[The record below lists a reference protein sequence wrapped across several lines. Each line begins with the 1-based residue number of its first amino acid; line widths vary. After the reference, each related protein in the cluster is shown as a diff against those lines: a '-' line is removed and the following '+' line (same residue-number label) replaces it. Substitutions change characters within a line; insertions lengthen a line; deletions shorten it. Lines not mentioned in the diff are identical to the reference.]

1 MIVFTIKVNQLS
13 FEVLANI
20 DKDFLHKGKHRVVED
35 FASIFSDKDQ
45 MDMHIKNA
53 VSNGYNLV

>member
-20 DKDFLHKGKHRVVED
+20 DKDFLHKGKPSVVED
-35 FASIFSDKDQ
+35 FVSIFSDKDQ

-53 VSNGYNLV
+53 ASTGYNLV